1 MHKFEPHM
9 DLRSNMRAEYTE
21 DSVWPTFTDIMT
33 VVLMIFMFTMV
44 AVLLTNTDL
53 ARQLMAATAEKE
65 ESDKR
70 LGESINTLQIMSA
83 RISTLEENIEKKK
96 MEIILMEDSARVL
109 EKGLEEK
116 DLALAR
122 REEDLAAMHE
132 AVAMSESRVAE
143 SLAKLKQAEKA
154 TLEQIAT
161 LQQAHRR
168 QIAQMEEER
177 NRTLQLL
184 AKEADSRIKE
194 LDTRLEAALA
204 TLKDKEQAV
213 VAMKNKE
220 ERLELA
226 LARQRRDYTTLEDK
240 YNKLIGPARSS
251 LDKTVVGV
259 RYSKEGGQYV
269 ILFKDAGSEKYEPVT
284 RKELHNR
291 LDWLKSRIGDKL
303 YVKVVIPEDS
313 NLSYNEAWT
322 FTNTILTKY
331 DYYYQSK

>member
-143 SLAKLKQAEKA
+143 SL
-154 TLEQIAT
+154 
-161 LQQAHRR
+161 
-168 QIAQMEEER
+168 
-177 NRTLQLL
+177 
-184 AKEADSRIKE
+184 
-194 LDTRLEAALA
+194 
-204 TLKDKEQAV
+204 
-213 VAMKNKE
+213 
-220 ERLELA
+220 
-226 LARQRRDYTTLEDK
+226 
-240 YNKLIGPARSS
+240 
-251 LDKTVVGV
+251 
-259 RYSKEGGQYV
+259 
-269 ILFKDAGSEKYEPVT
+269 
-284 RKELHNR
+284 
-291 LDWLKSRIGDKL
+291 
-303 YVKVVIPEDS
+303 
-313 NLSYNEAWT
+313 
-322 FTNTILTKY
+322 
-331 DYYYQSK
+331 

>member
-1 MHKFEPHM
+1 
-9 DLRSNMRAEYTE
+9 
-21 DSVWPTFTDIMT
+21 
-33 VVLMIFMFTMV
+33 
-44 AVLLTNTDL
+44 
-53 ARQLMAATAEKE
+53 
-65 ESDKR
+65 
-70 LGESINTLQIMSA
+70 
-83 RISTLEENIEKKK
+83 
-96 MEIILMEDSARVL
+96 
-109 EKGLEEK
+109 
-116 DLALAR
+116 
-122 REEDLAAMHE
+122 
-132 AVAMSESRVAE
+132 
-143 SLAKLKQAEKA
+143 
-154 TLEQIAT
+154 
-161 LQQAHRR
+161 
-168 QIAQMEEER
+168 
-177 NRTLQLL
+177 
-184 AKEADSRIKE
+184 

>member
-194 LDTRLEAALA
+194 LDT
-204 TLKDKEQAV
+204 
-213 VAMKNKE
+213 
-220 ERLELA
+220 
-226 LARQRRDYTTLEDK
+226 
-240 YNKLIGPARSS
+240 
-251 LDKTVVGV
+251 
-259 RYSKEGGQYV
+259 
-269 ILFKDAGSEKYEPVT
+269 
-284 RKELHNR
+284 
-291 LDWLKSRIGDKL
+291 
-303 YVKVVIPEDS
+303 
-313 NLSYNEAWT
+313 
-322 FTNTILTKY
+322 
-331 DYYYQSK
+331 